1 MTPARA
7 RPAVAVFGS
16 ARLQPDDAEYVEA
29 RDLGRLL
36 ATAGAEVLTGG
47 YDGAMAAVSEGAH
60 EAGGHVVGV
69 TMAGWADRRGPNP
82 WVAEERP
89 AERLT
94 ERIELLV
101 AADAWVAV
109 AGGVGTL
116 SEVSVAWNTLQS
128 AGARRRPLVLM
139 GARWAAIA
147 EQLGASLVVDERDL
161 ALVELAP
168 DPPAVMDRLAGVLE
182 TPRPSREAGRRPR

>member
-1 MTPARA
+1 MTAPYA

-16 ARLQPDDAEYVEA
+16 ARLQPGEAEYGEA
-29 RDLGRLL
+29 RELGRLL
-36 ATAGAEVLTGG
+36 GTAGVEVLTGG

-60 EAGGHVVGV
+60 EAGGHVIGV
-69 TMAGWADRRGPNP
+69 TMAGWAARRGPNP

-116 SEVSVAWNTLQS
+116 SEVSVAWNTLQ
-128 AGARRRPLVLM
+128 AVGARRRPLVLM
-139 GARWAAIA
+139 GERWAAIV
-147 EQLGASLVVDERDL
+147 ERLGESLVVDDGDL
-161 ALVELAP
+161 ALVDLAP
-168 DPPAVMDRLAGVLE
+168 DPPAVMDRLADTLE
-182 TPRPSREAGRRPR
+182 ARRTV